1 MVIKGKASR
10 ELPVTS
16 GVPQGSVLG
25 PTLFLAYI
33 NDLPK
38 HVRCS
43 ISLFADDTL
52 VYQMVDT
59 KADKLNFQK
68 NIDALHAW
76 ADTWGM
82 SFIVSKCSVMLFNQT
97 PSSDYRLGNVLLE
110 IVQQTKYLGVL
121 LQSDLKF
128 SNHICDKVNK
138 ANRQIGMIKRAVHNA
153 PESAKTL
160 SIHILMQT
168 SC

>member
-1 MVIKGKASR
+1 M
-10 ELPVTS
+10 
-16 GVPQGSVLG
+16 
-25 PTLFLAYI
+25 
-33 NDLPK
+33 PK

-43 ISLFADDTL
+43 ICLFADDTL

-82 SFIVSKCSVMLFNQT
+82 SFNVSKCSVMLFNQT
-97 PSSDYRLGNVLLE
+97 LNKFPSSDYRLGNVPLA
-110 IVQQTKYLGVL
+110 IVQQTKYLWVL

-128 SNHICDKVNK
+128 SNHIAYVT
-138 ANRQIGMIKRAVHNA
+138 M
-153 PESAKTL
+153 
-160 SIHILMQT
+160 SIRLT
-168 SC
+168 DRLV

>member
-1 MVIKGKASR
+1 MIKGKASL

-25 PTLFLAYI
+25 PTMFLVYI

-76 ADTWGM
+76 ADT
-82 SFIVSKCSVMLFNQT
+82 
-97 PSSDYRLGNVLLE
+97 
-110 IVQQTKYLGVL
+110 
-121 LQSDLKF
+121 
-128 SNHICDKVNK
+128 
-138 ANRQIGMIKRAVHNA
+138 
-153 PESAKTL
+153 
-160 SIHILMQT
+160 
-168 SC
+168 